1 MNNNNGTPL
10 WMPKGSG
17 RLIIALGIVFA
28 GLGYVFLTREFP
40 GELMILM
47 GMVTAFYFGTK
58 AGSEAPEQQGE
69 VVYKVDFEE
78 KKK

>member
-1 MNNNNGTPL
+1 MNNNGTPL

-40 GELMILM
+40 GELMTVM
-47 GMVTAFYFGTK
+47 GMVVAFYFGAK
-58 AGSEAPEQQGE
+58 AGSEKPE
-69 VVYKVDFEE
+69 V
-78 KKK
+78 